1 MADEH
6 SFDIGCDVDFQ
17 EVLNAVNQAN
27 KEIEQRF
34 DFKGSVSKIDFNKG
48 EKEITVISDNEGKLK
63 SVQEILLSKL
73 VKRNV
78 STKALIF
85 GNIEKASGNTVR
97 QKITFQQGIPQD
109 KAKEIVKII
118 KDSKI
123 KVTASINEDKVRVKG
138 KKIDDLQEV
147 IKLIKSKDLGIEIQF
162 SNYR

>member
-17 EVLNAVNQAN
+17 EVSNAVNQAV
-27 KEIEQRF
+27 KEMEQRF
-34 DFKGSVSKIDFNKG
+34 DFKGSASSIEFNKG
-48 EKEITVISDNEGKLK
+48 DKEIILISDNEGKMK
-63 SVQEILLSKL
+63 NVHEILLSKL
-73 VKRNV
+73 VKRNI

-109 KAKEIVKII
+109 KAKEIVKLI

-123 KVTASINEDKVRVKG
+123 KVTASIQEDKVRVKG
-138 KKIDDLQEV
+138 KKLDDLQDV
-147 IKLIKSKDLGIEIQF
+147 IKLVKSKDLGIEIQF
-162 SNYR
+162 TNYR

>member
-6 SFDIGCDVDFQ
+6 SFDIGCEVDFQ
-17 EVLNAVNQAN
+17 EVSNAVNQAI
-27 KEIEQRF
+27 KEMEQRF
-34 DFKGSVSKIDFNKG
+34 DFKGSASSIEFNKG
-48 EKEITVISDNEGKLK
+48 DKEIILVSDNEGKMK
-63 SVQEILLSKL
+63 NVHEILLAKL
-73 VKRNV
+73 VKRNI

-85 GNIEKASGNTVR
+85 GKIEKGSGNTVR

-123 KVTASINEDKVRVKG
+123 KVTASIQDDKVRVKG
-138 KKIDDLQEV
+138 KKLDDLQDV

-162 SNYR
+162 TNYR

>member
-17 EVLNAVNQAN
+17 EVSNAVNQAI
-27 KEIEQRF
+27 KEMDQRF
-34 DFKGSVSKIDFNKG
+34 DFKGSASSIEFNKG
-48 EKEITVISDNEGKLK
+48 DKEIILVSDNEGKMK
-63 SVQEILLSKL
+63 NVHEILLAKF
-73 VKRNV
+73 VKRNI

-85 GNIEKASGNTVR
+85 GKIEKGAGNTVR

-123 KVTASINEDKVRVKG
+123 KVTASIQDDKVRVKG
-138 KKIDDLQEV
+138 KKLDDLQDV

-162 SNYR
+162 TNYR

>member
-1 MADEH
+1 MAEEH
-6 SFDIGCDVDFQ
+6 SFDIGCEIDFQ
-17 EVLNAVNQAN
+17 EVSNAVNQAN

-34 DFKGSVSKIDFNKG
+34 DFKGSASKIDFNKG
-48 EKEITVISDNEGKLK
+48 EKEITIISDNEGKLK
-63 SVQEILLSKL
+63 SVHEILISKL

-78 STKALIF
+78 SVKALIF

-109 KAKEIVKII
+109 KAKEIVKTI

-123 KVTASINEDKVRVKG
+123 KVTASINDDKVRVKG

-147 IKLIKSKDLGIEIQF
+147 IKLIKSKDFGIEIQF
-162 SNYR
+162 TNYR

>member
-6 SFDIGCDVDFQ
+6 SFDIGCEIDYQ
-17 EVLNAVNQAN
+17 EVSNAVNQAV
-27 KEIEQRF
+27 KEIDQRF
-34 DFKGSVSKIDFNKG
+34 DFKGSASSITFNKG
-48 EKEITVISDNEGKLK
+48 EKEIILVSDNEGKMK
-63 SVQEILLSKL
+63 NVHEILISKM
-73 VKRNV
+73 VKRNIPP
-78 STKALIF
+78 KALIF

-123 KVTASINEDKVRVKG
+123 KVTASIQDDKVRVKG

-162 SNYR
+162 TNYR

>member
-27 KEIEQRF
+27 KDIEQRF
-34 DFKGSVSKIDFNKG
+34 DFKGSVSKIEFNKG
-48 EKEITVISDNEGKLK
+48 DKEITLLSDNEGKLK
-63 SVQEILLSKL
+63 SVVEILLAKL
-73 VKRNV
+73 VKRSV

-97 QKITFQQGIPQD
+97 QKITFQQGIPVE

-123 KVTASINEDKVRVKG
+123 KVTASINDDKVRVKG

-147 IKLIKSKDLGIEIQF
+147 MKLIKSKDLGIEIQF